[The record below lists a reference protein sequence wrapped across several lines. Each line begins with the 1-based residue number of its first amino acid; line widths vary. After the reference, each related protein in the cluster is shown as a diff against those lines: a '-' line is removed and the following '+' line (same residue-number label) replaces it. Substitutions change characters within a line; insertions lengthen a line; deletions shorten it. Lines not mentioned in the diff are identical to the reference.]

1 MKCMQKSCQT
11 RFNHA
16 TALDDDVR
24 SYSIQLA
31 ATRIETVLCD
41 CTKLSYYLAILNH
54 EPKSKQTDIPMTRSN
69 LGKTAQSLAT
79 FLATSFRKLS
89 VVTAGADNSNK

>member
-1 MKCMQKSCQT
+1 MVATTSSSSYKLVVCVEAPGNGACRRKMHAKKLPNKVH
-11 RFNHA
+11 NHA

-41 CTKLSYYLAILNH
+41 CTKLSY
-54 EPKSKQTDIPMTRSN
+54 
-69 LGKTAQSLAT
+69 
-79 FLATSFRKLS
+79 
-89 VVTAGADNSNK
+89 